1 MWRKGLMWRALVD
14 RIAAAFSAVVYDDA
28 ACAPTPPPQ
37 DVTASN
43 AAVVEALG
51 PDAMTLIPGV
61 RVVVYSGSTVDQVQ
75 WLVGRVTK
83 AAVVGATRA
92 VNAIVIAYRGTDQLT
107 DWLIN
112 LTLESKPIGDGTIGF
127 HKKVARSFGAG
138 WSFIVPLCV

>member
-1 MWRKGLMWRALVD
+1 MA
-14 RIAAAFSAVVYDDA
+14 
-28 ACAPTPPPQ
+28 
-37 DVTASN
+37 
-43 AAVVEALG
+43 
-51 PDAMTLIPGV
+51 LIPGV
-61 RVVVYSGSTVDQVQ
+61 KIVLHAGSTVDQVQ
-75 WLVGRVTK
+75 WLVGHVTMPV
-83 AAVVGATRA
+83 AASVAVGATRA